1 MTESIRHPRSP
12 VDTTTVTINGDIFDR
27 NKLNPLGGSQ
37 SVGNNVSNLSKKVKQ
52 EKQVRSLRSRTSERV
67 FIPVFD
73 NDKVFPRTKS
83 GRSNTIDVRSV
94 VTNVS
99 RGTDWDNEELKDD
112 RVHRSRRSTQSY
124 RRELNRNLFD
134 SHRSHRSHRSHHSY
148 RSRRS
153 GRSVRSD
160 DIRFSS
166 RSSVHSISSIE
177 SQGYVDSPI
186 ETKKRKALRKLLDSA
201 DEENIPDYS
210 ILSDDERTRIR
221 IKLRGYLETLRHAYP
236 YIPIPEI
243 KDDESLREINLRYN
257 QYLKRIHVES
267 SSGDYYIMLIIAFLG
282 IECFGS
288 RFLGL
293 NFTNFAKHHVSRIG
307 KYKRILYEL
316 GEMNFDNDDSDASP
330 ITKLGFF
337 LVVDMIVFVILGLLS
352 DNIGDEM
359 RTCIE
364 RGIDFF
370 VTGRKKPVL
379 TDSKGG
385 PAKPPE
391 PDGLMSMLE
400 SGNIQNI
407 LSKFNSGDGGGD
419 FMSMLSGILKSFMG
433 GEKSSAE
440 VSEPPFDE

>member
-1 MTESIRHPRSP
+1 M
-12 VDTTTVTINGDIFDR
+12 
-27 NKLNPLGGSQ
+27 
-37 SVGNNVSNLSKKVKQ
+37 
-52 EKQVRSLRSRTSERV
+52 
-67 FIPVFD
+67 
-73 NDKVFPRTKS
+73 
-83 GRSNTIDVRSV
+83 
-94 VTNVS
+94 
-99 RGTDWDNEELKDD
+99 
-112 RVHRSRRSTQSY
+112 
-124 RRELNRNLFD
+124 
-134 SHRSHRSHRSHHSY
+134 
-148 RSRRS
+148 
-153 GRSVRSD
+153 RSD
-160 DIRFSS
+160 DIRFSN
-166 RSSVHSISSIE
+166 RSSVHSISSVE
-177 SQGYVDSPI
+177 SQEYADSPI

-201 DEENIPDYS
+201 DEDNIPDYF

-221 IKLRGYLETLRHAYP
+221 IKLRGFLETLRHAYP

-243 KDDESLREINLRYN
+243 KDDESLREIHLRYN

-330 ITKLGFF
+330 FTKLGFF
-337 LVVDMIVFVILGLLS
+337 LAVDMIVFVILGLLS

-391 PDGLMSMLE
+391 PDGLMSILE
-400 SGNIQNI
+400 SGNIQDLFKNI
-407 LSKFNSGDGGGD
+407 NSGDNGGGD
-419 FMSMLSGILKSFMG
+419 LMSMLSGVLKAFTG

-440 VSEPPFDE
+440 VNKPPFDE